1 WQPYLFGVG
10 VAGMSLFMMG
20 AGTLGVSRRHWDSY
34 FTDAAE
40 MGLSF
45 SYPDTAFLMMSP
57 NGLFALLA
65 APFYLMLIIV
75 LGALEPG
82 FSHRTALMS
91 MLGGVPGLRGLV
103 FNLGVAATG
112 VLVIAFALGLL
123 RRLPQAWTAIVGV
136 ALLAIGGLGL
146 IGAGAFHCNQ
156 VCRNI
161 LAEPDFVGRLH
172 IVASL
177 LAGMG
182 TGLAPIFVWMAI
194 RSDTAWKDFAKPTL
208 VAAILAN
215 LPGIAFW
222 ITLSTGFRLYS
233 VEGLIQRAGLVVV
246 LVWVF
251 LAAVR
256 LWRLEHK

>member
-1 WQPYLFGVG
+1 VYDTVNRAA
-10 VAGMSLFMMG
+10 VA
-20 AGTLGVSRRHWDSY
+20 AG
-34 FTDAAE
+34 
-40 MGLSF
+40 
-45 SYPDTAFLMMSP
+45 
-57 NGLFALLA
+57 LLA
-65 APFYLMLIIV
+65 APFYLTLIIL

-91 MLGGVPGLRGLV
+91 MLGGVPGLRGLA

-123 RRLPQAWTAIVGV
+123 RRFPPTWAARVGA

-146 IGAGAFHCNQ
+146 IGAGVFHCSQ
-156 VCRNI
+156 DCRNV
-161 LAEPDFVGRLH
+161 LAEPDYVGRLH

-182 TGLAPIFVWMAI
+182 TGLAPFFVWVAI
-194 RSDTAWKDFAKPTL
+194 RSGTAWKDFAKPTI

-215 LPGIAFW
+215 LPGITFW
-222 ITLSTGFRLYS
+222 IMLSTGFRLHS
-233 VEGLIQRAGLVVV
+233 IEGLIQRAGLVVV
-246 LVWVF
+246 LVWIF
-251 LAAVR
+251 FAAMR